1 MKIEIT
7 RSDRRKK
14 TVSARLVGD
23 TLYVRS
29 PIEIPES
36 ELQKITEKL
45 GGRLERRRAG
55 RQLNTE
61 NHLLRRALA
70 LNRQY
75 FQSKLKIASVS
86 YVTNQNKRFGSC
98 SPRQGTI
105 RISHRLASAPT
116 WVRDYVLVHE
126 LAHLVH
132 PNHGR
137 RFWALVRH
145 YPLAERARGY
155 LMALGLEP
163 ATDATGEESEDAPAD
178 EIED

>member
-23 TLYVRS
+23 TLYVRA
-29 PIEIPES
+29 PVDVPES
-36 ELQKITEKL
+36 ELQKIAEKL
-45 GGRLERRRAG
+45 GGRLERRRKG
-55 RQLNTE
+55 RKLNTE
-61 NHLLRRALA
+61 GDLVARAMA

-75 FQSKLKIASVS
+75 FQGKLSIASVS

-98 SPRQGTI
+98 SPRKGTI
-105 RISHRLASAPT
+105 RISHRLATVPA

-137 RFWALVRH
+137 RFWALVRR
-145 YPLAERARGY
+145 YSLAERARGY

-163 ATDATGEESEDAPAD
+163 VSDGAGEEDEGNPTD